1 MLNEMQID
9 GFRKTLEKERTLLEA
24 ELKKLGVRNPS
35 NPSDW
40 MPAKQSGEE
49 FGADRN
55 DNADIFEDMQDDN
68 ASMNQLEGRLNQV
81 IAALEKIDNGNFGV
95 CEVSGEDIEMDRL
108 SANPAA
114 RTCKAHMNDAG
125 M

>member
-1 MLNEMQID
+1 MLNEPQIAS
-9 GFRKTLEKERTLLEA
+9 FRKTLEAERNLLES

-40 MPAKQSGEE
+40 MPAKQSGDE

-55 DNADIFEDMQDDN
+55 DNADIFEDMEGAN
-68 ASMNQLEGRLNQV
+68 ASIHELEGRLNQV
-81 IAALEKIDNGNFGV
+81 VIALEKIDNGNFGL

-108 SANPAA
+108 NANPAA
-114 RTCKAHMNDAG
+114 RTCKTHMNDALS
-125 M
+125 

>member
-1 MLNEMQID
+1 MLNENQIA
-9 GFRKTLEKERTLLEA
+9 GFRKTLEAERNLLES

-40 MPAKQSGEE
+40 MPAKQAGDE

-55 DNADIFEDMQDDN
+55 DNADIFEDMQDSN
-68 ASMNQLEGRLNQV
+68 ASINELEGRLNQV
-81 IAALEKIDNGNFGV
+81 LAALEKIDGGSFGV

-108 SANPAA
+108 NANPAA
-114 RTCKAHMNDAG
+114 ATCKAHMDTAG
-125 M
+125 